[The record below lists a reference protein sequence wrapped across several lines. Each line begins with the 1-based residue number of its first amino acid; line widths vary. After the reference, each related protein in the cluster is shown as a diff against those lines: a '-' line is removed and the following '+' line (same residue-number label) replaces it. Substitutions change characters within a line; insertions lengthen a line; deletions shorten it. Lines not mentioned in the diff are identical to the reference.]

1 MTAEPDGRSHAGLGI
16 RLVDRTLVIDASPER
31 VYTLLTTAD
40 GLVRWMAPEAD
51 VDPAVDGVVT
61 WRHANGDRVSGR
73 YVELVP
79 NRRVVFTYGWD
90 REGVGIPAGSTTVEI
105 TLTTLPGPTG
115 SSTELRLVHRGLS
128 GPMATA
134 HDGGWGNYLARLAAV
149 AERRDPGRDP
159 LAHQRVPSAGKA
171 VPRGD
176 L

>member
-1 MTAEPDGRSHAGLGI
+1 MTAEPDGRSHAGLGV
-16 RLVDRTLVIDASPER
+16 RLVDRALVIDAPPER

-51 VDPAVDGVVT
+51 VHPAGARVVT
-61 WRHANGDRVSGR
+61 RQHPHRDRVSGR
-73 YVELVP
+73 FVELVP

-90 REGVGIPAGSTTVEI
+90 RDDVGIPTGSTTVEI
-105 TLTTLPGPTG
+105 TLTALPGPTG
-115 SSTELRLVHRGLS
+115 SRTELRLVHRGLS

-149 AERRDPGRDP
+149 AERRDPGPDP
-159 LAHQRVPSAGKA
+159 LAHQRVPSAGNA
-171 VPRGD
+171 APRDD